1 MPQAQRK
8 RPATSQAARAVSP
21 PRRTGAAR
29 TVLTLVERREQD
41 ERAREPGDGCEE
53 AHVSILARDFAPF
66 VSSGY
71 GNR

>member
-1 MPQAQRK
+1 
-8 RPATSQAARAVSP
+8 
-21 PRRTGAAR
+21 
-29 TVLTLVERREQD
+29 VERREQD

-53 AHVSILARDFAPF
+53 AHVSILALDFAPF